1 MSIQPPLR
9 LLGLLLMLGTIAGG
23 FGCESGAGDAG
34 EKSGPRRLTVQLN
47 WFPEPEFGGLYAA
60 LENGHFER
68 HGLQVELI
76 KGGAD
81 VPAGQLVASGNT
93 PIAVVSAAQLAT
105 LRARGGEATAVFAS
119 FQRAPRAV
127 VVRADSPYES
137 LEAVWKGEGKIMAD
151 TGLPWVRWLKDR
163 IGETS
168 LQFVPY
174 GGSLAPFISKDV
186 MAMQAFAT
194 AEPVQLQADGVA
206 TRVYL
211 VADAGYDPY
220 DVVLAV
226 HDGLLRSEP
235 ETVARFTAAVRA
247 GWEDY
252 LRDPASINR
261 VIGRLNPDFTA
272 ETLKLAAS
280 RLPSFVESADTRTH
294 RLGWMSSARWETL
307 LDQLVKIGELDSEE
321 REAIG
326 TIFINPDLEGLEPA
340 TSAPGA

>member
-1 MSIQPPLR
+1 MSIHHSFRLSGMLLLLAMLSG
-9 LLGLLLMLGTIAGG
+9 LLGCGSEADVAS
-23 FGCESGAGDAG
+23 ES
-34 EKSGPRRLTVQLN
+34 SGPRKLTVQLN

-68 HGLQVELI
+68 HGLEVELI

-127 VVRADSPYES
+127 VVREDSPYPS
-137 LEAVWKGEGKIMAD
+137 LEALWKGEGKIMAD
-151 TGLPWVRWLKDR
+151 AGLPWVRWLKDLH
-163 IGETS
+163 GETE

-186 MAMQAFAT
+186 VAMQAFAT
-194 AEPVQLQADGVA
+194 AEPVQLQADGVE

-252 LRDPASINR
+252 LRDPASINQ
-261 VIGRLNPDFTA
+261 VIGRLNPDFTDQ
-272 ETLKLAAS
+272 TLELAAG
-280 RLPSFVESADTRTH
+280 RLPSFVESADTRAH
-294 RLGWMSSARWETL
+294 RLGWMSSERWETL
-307 LDQLVKIGELDSEE
+307 LDQLVKIGELDIEE
-321 REAIG
+321 RGAIG
-326 TIFINPDLEGLEPA
+326 TIFVNPDLDGLDPA
-340 TSAPGA
+340 TPTPGT